1 MKIVEIKRDK
11 KHTVKVSFNDGK
23 HFNFDLDYWNS
34 LCLHEQDE
42 LDDETLKFH
51 LNESDYIRAKSRGMW
66 FLDRA
71 DYSEK
76 KLYEKIVAG
85 SISNAAAARAVAR
98 LKELGII
105 DDMRLASRLADQMS
119 DANISK
125 REAYARLYQ
134 KGISTDVIKSVLEE
148 TVFDEASQIK
158 EVIQKKYQN
167 KMFDKTQIQK
177 VYAALIRKG
186 FSYSAVRDA
195 IKKYTQE
202 IENYEEY

>member
-1 MKIVEIKRDK
+1 MKIVEIKKDK
-11 KHTVKVSFNDGK
+11 KHTVRVVFDNSK

-34 LCLHEQDE
+34 ICLHEEDYISEQD
-42 LDDETLKFH
+42 LKYR
-51 LNESDYIRAKSRGMW
+51 LAESDYIRAKTRGMW

-85 SISNAAAARAVAR
+85 GISNTAAARAVAR
-98 LKELGII
+98 IKELGLI
-105 DDMRLASRLADQMS
+105 DDKKLASRLAEQMS
-119 DANISK
+119 EANISK
-125 REAYARLYQ
+125 REAYAKLYQ
-134 KGISTDVIKSVLEE
+134 KGIPTDIIKSVLEE
-148 TVFDEASQIK
+148 TEFDEVSQV
-158 EVIQKKYQN
+158 EAVIQKKYRT
-167 KMFDKTQIQK
+167 KMSDRDGIQK

-202 IENYEEY
+202 IELCEEY